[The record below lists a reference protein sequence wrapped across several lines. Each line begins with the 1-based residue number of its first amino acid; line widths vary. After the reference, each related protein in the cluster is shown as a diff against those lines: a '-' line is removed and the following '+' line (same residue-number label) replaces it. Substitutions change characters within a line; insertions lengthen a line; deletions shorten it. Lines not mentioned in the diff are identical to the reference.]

1 MFGMLCYAYVCAH
14 CERRKHSKYVNTFL
28 VCVHKA
34 DADSDSTRLSMFWE
48 TVPHPALVLGIWQM
62 ILPLSQL
69 INALHS
75 LKNSATASVQT
86 LHRDFPPEHTSYL
99 KEVRRTSW
107 TATWLYVRRAQYIIV
122 NDFGQNL
129 NDFTYTDFFRGW
141 YWTKRKKNV
150 LVTLDNL
157 WQTADLQ
164 PVTSWNPLFRHMQIY
179 LNKSLFLNWTDS
191 LIKLI

>member
-1 MFGMLCYAYVCAH
+1 MNA
-14 CERRKHSKYVNTFL
+14 FL

-34 DADSDSTRLSMFWE
+34 DAVSDSTRLSMFWE

-122 NDFGQNL
+122 SDFGQNL
-129 NDFTYTDFFRGW
+129 NDFTYTDFFSGDTGVDAMKT
-141 YWTKRKKNV
+141 YYSSYSG
-150 LVTLDNL
+150 
-157 WQTADLQ
+157 Q
-164 PVTSWNPLFRHMQIY
+164 PVANSRSAASNILEPSFQSQANISKQIPIF
-179 LNKSLFLNWTDS
+179 KLNWIIDKAVFSVFISAFIPQVS
-191 LIKLI
+191 L

>member
-107 TATWLYVRRAQYIIV
+107 TATWLYVRRAQV
-122 NDFGQNL
+122 HNRQ
-129 NDFTYTDFFRGW
+129 W
-141 YWTKRKKNV
+141 
-150 LVTLDNL
+150 L
-157 WQTADLQ
+157 WSELE
-164 PVTSWNPLFRHMQIY
+164 WLHIHR
-179 LNKSLFLNWTDS
+179 LFLEGDTGQDA
-191 LIKLI
+191 IKTY